1 MNKKKVDSILKAA
14 TMAGVALGAS
24 AIVDADVVYAEEL
37 GSESTDSELY
47 KQQSMTEATSD
58 SLAEESGTDMGS
70 GTLYSASESNPIAV
84 SCSLNQVLDENIK
97 QTENVDEGAKIL
109 QTIEDTVGNYGV
121 VAENAQIKA
130 DFESNVKGDW
140 VEFDGNQTVGSSKK
154 YSDSESEVIYIGDFN
169 PNEYVQA
176 NRADGVPTDV
186 VIGLKEGDTYTI
198 TVEADGQKI
207 VTVTDK
213 NGKEKSI
220 KINNN
225 GGDVRCEATKQTVAS
240 ELGTV
245 TELSEE
251 LMEQGNKDNSIKVDV
266 YDKQNQYKVLHKNH
280 QISM

>member
-1 MNKKKVDSILKAA
+1 
-14 TMAGVALGAS
+14 
-24 AIVDADVVYAEEL
+24 
-37 GSESTDSELY
+37 
-47 KQQSMTEATSD
+47 MTEATSD

-70 GTLYSASESNPIAV
+70 GTLNSASESDQIAV
-84 SCSLNQVLDENIK
+84 SSSLNQVLD
-97 QTENVDEGAKIL
+97 ENVDEGAKIL

-154 YSDSESEVIYIGDFN
+154 YSDSESEVIYIGDFK

-266 YDKQNQYKVLHKNH
+266 
-280 QISM
+280 